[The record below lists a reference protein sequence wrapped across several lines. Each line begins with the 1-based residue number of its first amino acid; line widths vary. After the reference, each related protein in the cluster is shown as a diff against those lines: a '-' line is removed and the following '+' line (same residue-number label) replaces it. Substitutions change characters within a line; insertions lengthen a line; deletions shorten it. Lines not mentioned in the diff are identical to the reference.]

1 MSVLSFVVV
10 HVVHFFL
17 HIEFVGSVIGVNQY
31 VINNVSVELKPI
43 RQSVIRVPAV
53 LKLAGII
60 GTRAVFAVQTGFQSR
75 FNVSELE
82 IMTVVYISRRDMLVQ
97 FGELTADTIDTHG
110 FVCTV
115 GTLDEAAVGQ
125 ITVGIRITDAPVELI
140 GIKRMF
146 AGKLRVVCSAAGIV
160 VFHIIDIIGLGVESG
175 TFRIAVFGYLIENV
189 LKFITVTAVSR
200 LKGEI
205 QHSAQTHIITVLVIC
220 CFA

>member
-1 MSVLSFVVV
+1 
-10 HVVHFFL
+10 
-17 HIEFVGSVIGVNQY
+17 
-31 VINNVSVELKPI
+31 
-43 RQSVIRVPAV
+43 
-53 LKLAGII
+53 
-60 GTRAVFAVQTGFQSR
+60 
-75 FNVSELE
+75 
-82 IMTVVYISRRDMLVQ
+82 MLVQ

-146 AGKLRVVCSAAGIV
+146 AGKLRVVCSTAGIV

-220 CFA
+220 CFAQEYGFVIGCIVRTVKVIPHIQIRFISITVIYGCQHTIGTSALGFPFMVVRQIYFKVSDRLYGL

>member
-1 MSVLSFVVV
+1 MVLSFVVV

-53 LKLAGII
+53 LKLTSII

-146 AGKLRVVCSAAGIV
+146 AR
-160 VFHIIDIIGLGVESG
+160 
-175 TFRIAVFGYLIENV
+175 
-189 LKFITVTAVSR
+189 
-200 LKGEI
+200 
-205 QHSAQTHIITVLVIC
+205 
-220 CFA
+220 